1 MAEYTDTYKKYF
13 MDKLGLPVEQFD
25 DVITPAKRASAEHIS
40 KMNRMAKIAMEG
52 GSMKIKLPPS
62 IPPEQRLGA
71 FKNEL
76 QNKIEYVT
84 KNQTYRD
91 LAKGGVGQLGDL
103 SVDVDSIASKYGVK
117 SDEAEKMY
125 RQLKQKQIRSK
136 ASEIFTR
143 STAEKYKAVL
153 TEAEKRTAK
162 NLLSGLS
169 GNIGQAAPMETP
181 YGKSQ
186 TMSEILDAMTPKERI
201 AAINKPYVV
210 GNIEKAAPMETPF
223 GKSFLSYTPE
233 GKIAGKTGAAL
244 RGLGK
249 LASRVASPIGAAL
262 TAVDLGQALSE
273 IQDKGAAKIAEDY
286 KNSQSADASPT
297 IQEYKKNPRMADA
310 APKNMELRGEE
321 ESPKAGV
328 IMTPE
333 VVKALEE
340 KRQKLIETRRDLEK
354 QRRMDEYDQR
364 ARARQMR
371 VRDTLAETGLDGQ

>member
-1 MAEYTDTYKKYF
+1 MDKYTDAYKKWYTE
-13 MDKLGLPVEQFD
+13 KLGLPVEQYD
-25 DVITPAKRASAEHIS
+25 NIIRSAKRPSAEHIS

-52 GSMKIKLPPS
+52 GSM
-62 IPPEQRLGA
+62 E
-71 FKNEL
+71 E
-76 QNKIEYVT
+76 
-84 KNQTYRD
+84 
-91 LAKGGVGQLGDL
+91 
-103 SVDVDSIASKYGVK
+103 IASLAPEEQFMTNQMRNKMYFEK
-117 SDEAEKMY
+117 SLAEKIPGY
-125 RQLKQKQIRSK
+125 AKVAEKDLVSP
-136 ASEIFTR
+136 
-143 STAEKYKAVL
+143 TAEKYKAVL

-181 YGKSQ
+181 YGKS
-186 TMSEILDAMTPKERI
+186 
-201 AAINKPYVV
+201 
-210 GNIEKAAPMETPF
+210 
-223 GKSFLSYTPE
+223 FLPYTPE

-249 LASRVASPIGAAL
+249 VASKVAGPIGAAL
-262 TAVDLGQALSE
+262 TAYYLGAALSE

-340 KRQKLIETRRDLEK
+340 KRQKLIQTRRDLEK

-364 ARARQMR
+364 ARARQIR
-371 VRDTLAETGLDGQ
+371 VRDTLEETGLDGS

>member
-52 GSMKIKLPPS
+52 GSM
-62 IPPEQRLGA
+62 E
-71 FKNEL
+71 KNL
-76 QNKIEYVT
+76 V
-84 KNQTYRD
+84 
-91 LAKGGVGQLGDL
+91 
-103 SVDVDSIASKYGVK
+103 SP
-117 SDEAEKMY
+117 
-125 RQLKQKQIRSK
+125 
-136 ASEIFTR
+136 
-143 STAEKYKAVL
+143 TAEKYKAVL

-169 GNIGQAAPMETP
+169 GNIGEAAPMETP
-181 YGKSQ
+181 Y
-186 TMSEILDAMTPKERI
+186 
-201 AAINKPYVV
+201 
-210 GNIEKAAPMETPF
+210 

-233 GKIAGKTGAAL
+233 GKVAGKTGAAL

-249 LASRVASPIGAAL
+249 VASKVAGPIGAAL
-262 TAVDLGQALSE
+262 TAYDLGSALSE

-286 KNSQSADASPT
+286 KNSQSADVSPT

-340 KRQKLIETRRDLEK
+340 KRQELMQTRRDLEK

-371 VRDTLAETGLDGQ
+371 VRDTLAETGLDGY

>member
-1 MAEYTDTYKKYF
+1 MDKYTDAYKKWYTE
-13 MDKLGLPVEQFD
+13 KLGIPVEQFD
-25 DVITPAKRASAEHIS
+25 DIITSAKRPSAEHIS

-52 GSMKIKLPPS
+52 GSMEELASLTPKEQFTANQMRNKMYFEKSLAEKIPEYAKVADSKLVVEKAP
-62 IPPEQRLGA
+62 I
-71 FKNEL
+71 
-76 QNKIEYVT
+76 
-84 KNQTYRD
+84 
-91 LAKGGVGQLGDL
+91 AKRVNRVL
-103 SVDVDSIASKYGVK
+103 S
-117 SDEAEKMY
+117 EAEKQTVMK
-125 RQLKQKQIRSK
+125 LVPP
-136 ASEIFTR
+136 
-143 STAEKYKAVL
+143 TAEKYKAVL
-153 TEAEKRTAK
+153 TEGEKRTAK

-169 GNIGQAAPMETP
+169 GNIEQAAPMETP
-181 YGKSQ
+181 YGKS
-186 TMSEILDAMTPKERI
+186 
-201 AAINKPYVV
+201 
-210 GNIEKAAPMETPF
+210 
-223 GKSFLSYTPE
+223 FLSYTPE
-233 GKIAGKTGAAL
+233 GKVAGKAGAAL

-249 LASRVASPIGAAL
+249 VASKVAGPIGAAL
-262 TAVDLGQALSE
+262 TAYDLGAALSE

-297 IQEYKKNPRMADA
+297 TQEYKKNPRMADA

-371 VRDTLAETGLDGQ
+371 VRDTLAETGLDGS